1 MPSQPTRQE
10 WSSRTGWCRYRRMS
24 DQAAHHAEVI
34 GWKDPGV
41 AARNRSGAQ
50 QFDAR
55 GRPSRALQKHS
66 VETHLPVLVLAV
78 ESHEVDGR
86 VLGETLVVR
95 PQHRPH
101 VAVGRDDPRVLVI

>member
-1 MPSQPTRQE
+1 MSSQPTRQGGP
-10 WSSRTGWCRYRRMS
+10 SRTDWCRYRGMP

-34 GWKDPGV
+34 GWKDSGV
-41 AARNRSGAQ
+41 AARNRLDAN

-55 GRPSRALQKHS
+55 GRPSITLEEHA

-101 VAVGRDDPRVLVI
+101 VA